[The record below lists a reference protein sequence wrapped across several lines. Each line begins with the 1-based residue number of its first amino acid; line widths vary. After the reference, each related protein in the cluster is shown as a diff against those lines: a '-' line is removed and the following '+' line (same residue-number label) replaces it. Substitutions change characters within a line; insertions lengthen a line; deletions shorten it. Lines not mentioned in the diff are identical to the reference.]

1 MKVILRQYPTLKT
14 NDKFMAVHLVVLAL
28 FVLSM
33 CLDYMQY
40 YTFSPTLSNIFT
52 MTYMIMNLL
61 VYLLMAA
68 IMLRVTS
75 KDSIAHLT
83 LNMEE
88 RFTSKDDYLTE

>member
-1 MKVILRQYPTLKT
+1 
-14 NDKFMAVHLVVLAL
+14 
-28 FVLSM
+28 
-33 CLDYMQY
+33 
-40 YTFSPTLSNIFT
+40 

-83 LNMEE
+83 LNMTQNEQT
-88 RFTSKDDYLTE
+88 FTAKDDYLTE